1 MGYRDVL
8 ARRSQKIES
17 EELSEKGTKK
27 SLWGGIGRT
36 VGSLGVMALTG
47 GAVNPLTLGLLT
59 GGASFLGGAIGA
71 KAAGGRLDKDSVWF
85 KKEAQ
90 AAQKELGAF
99 GSKNITASLKSGLTA
114 GIGQKLKL
122 MKSGKEAAKLSE
134 GLGMDFKG
142 SMLGKSK
149 LAQNIRSAKYFK
161 DQGLSEFVDPNL
173 QVGTESGK
181 KIIAMDRT
189 DPNLAIN
196 KRLGMGTG
204 EKVSYLDR
212 INKTALPKDVIPEV
226 TAKGGRLS
234 QSERGVYDTINKMT
248 DEGYS
253 VGTNRA
259 LPSEFGRGYIGD
271 KGQIVRDPGRPDV
284 PFTPEVE
291 DEFFTGNNY
300 PMADKDFGGF
310 SEFDEASWR
319 QGRAKLNE
327 MKYGSGTD
335 YITGGLSSEPTDMIE
350 GEWAEDFYKN
360 KKWSKDLSTI
370 PHDESENIIQPFSN
384 TKRSL
389 FQDYDNIKTEDWSK
403 TAKGF

>member
-1 MGYRDVL
+1 MGYGRALLQRDVEQEQADL
-8 ARRSQKIES
+8 QKKS
-17 EELSEKGTKK
+17 KKK
-27 SLWGGIGRT
+27 SLWGSIGRT
-36 VGSLGVMALTG
+36 IGGLGAMALTG
-47 GAVNPLTLGLLT
+47 GVVNPLTVGLIS

-71 KAAGGRLDKDSVWF
+71 KASGTGDLSKQGKFF
-85 KKEAQ
+85 KSDRESI
-90 AAQKELGAF
+90 QKELGAF
-99 GSKNITASLKSGLTA
+99 GTQNLMSSLKSGLTA

-122 MKSGKEAAKLSE
+122 GKEADAAKLADPNITDE
-134 GLGMDFKG
+134 ALGAIRKGKGFDFG
-142 SMLGKSK
+142 ESFVGKTKFGKDIISK
-149 LAQNIRSAKYFK
+149 QYFK

-173 QVGTESGK
+173 QVDTESGK

-212 INKTALPKDVIPEV
+212 VNKTALPKDIIPEV

-300 PMADKDFGGF
+300 RMADKDFGF

-319 QGRAKLNE
+319 RGRAKLNE

-335 YITGGLSSEPTDMIE
+335 YTSSGLSSEPTEMIE
-350 GEWAEDFYKN
+350 GEWANDLYKN
-360 KKWSKDLSTI
+360 KWG
-370 PHDESENIIQPFSN
+370 
-384 TKRSL
+384 R
-389 FQDYDNIKTEDWSK
+389 
-403 TAKGF
+403 

>member
-181 KIIAMDRT
+181 KIIAMDRGV
-189 DPNLAIN
+189 NR
-196 KRLGMGTG
+196 RLGMGTG
-204 EKVSYLDR
+204 GETNYLDQIGKTAIPSDKMIPTNTLKDTARSMFWDDPDMTLNPWEMKGRHQTEQLMQNYGDWGKFNPETGENLQYERVVTPELDR
-212 INKTALPKDVIPEV
+212 ISGLRK
-226 TAKGGRLS
+226 S
-234 QSERGVYDTINKMT
+234 
-248 DEGYS
+248 
-253 VGTNRA
+253 
-259 LPSEFGRGYIGD
+259 IGD
-271 KGQIVRDPGRPDV
+271 
-284 PFTPEVE
+284 
-291 DEFFTGNNY
+291 Y
-300 PMADKDFGGF
+300 
-310 SEFDEASWR
+310 
-319 QGRAKLNE
+319 
-327 MKYGSGTD
+327 
-335 YITGGLSSEPTDMIE
+335 
-350 GEWAEDFYKN
+350 
-360 KKWSKDLSTI
+360 
-370 PHDESENIIQPFSN
+370 
-384 TKRSL
+384 
-389 FQDYDNIKTEDWSK
+389 
-403 TAKGF
+403 